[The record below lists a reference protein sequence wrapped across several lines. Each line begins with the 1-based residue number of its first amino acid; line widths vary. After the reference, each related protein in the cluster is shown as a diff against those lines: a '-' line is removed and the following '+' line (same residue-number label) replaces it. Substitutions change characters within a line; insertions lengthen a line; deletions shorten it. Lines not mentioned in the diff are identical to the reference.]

1 MKFLKTTLL
10 FFFIVIAAIFV
21 FQNFGT
27 VKLSFLSWNTQIPLS
42 LAITVI
48 YILGAVSGGLLYSLL
63 KKLTQKNKRI
73 K

>member
-10 FFFIVIAAIFV
+10 FFFIAIAAIFV
-21 FQNFGT
+21 FQNFET

-63 KKLTQKNKRI
+63 KKLAQKK
-73 K
+73 